1 MLPLDFFVD
10 SPFSLMA
17 PQSGVAMPPAGLLV
31 ADACAQTVLR
41 RCPGASISF
50 IERYK
55 FYDEA
60 RNTFAVVQTLERRPY
75 GNCILVK
82 GVIGPD
88 GQDLKPS

>member
-1 MLPLDFFVD
+1 VLPLDFFVD
-10 SPFSLMA
+10 SPVSHMV
-17 PQSGVAMPPAGLLV
+17 PQAGVAMPPAGLLV
-31 ADACAQTVLR
+31 AEACAQTVLR
-41 RCPGASISF
+41 RCPGVSISF
-50 IERYK
+50 IERFK

-88 GQDLKPS
+88 GEDLRP